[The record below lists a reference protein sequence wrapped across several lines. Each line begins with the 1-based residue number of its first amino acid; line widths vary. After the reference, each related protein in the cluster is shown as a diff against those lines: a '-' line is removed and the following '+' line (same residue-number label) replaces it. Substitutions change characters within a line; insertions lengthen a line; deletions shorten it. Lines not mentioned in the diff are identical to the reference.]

1 MIVLQ
6 LTLYCRSFRFTSFA
20 PNGLRKIVLF
30 RSWTW
35 EENDSF
41 AWYSLQCTHW
51 MNGWMIT
58 PGSSNKK
65 QLRARTHTICEMER
79 D

>member
-6 LTLYCRSFRFTSFA
+6 FTLYCRSFRFTSLA

-30 RSWTW
+30 CSWTW

-41 AWYSLQCTHW
+41 EWYSLQCTHTEW
-51 MNGWMIT
+51 MDGW
-58 PGSSNKK
+58 
-65 QLRARTHTICEMER
+65 
-79 D
+79 